1 MLIDLLC
8 VAVVWVVVLDLSGF
22 VEEMERLLS
31 KKWKRIV
38 RIRKPWS
45 CSLCMSW
52 WTGLLYLLITGKIAI
67 VSVAVL
73 ALVALSTTLIKDII
87 ITVMDLVERFLE
99 LLTTKER

>member
-22 VEEMERLLS
+22 VEEMERILS
-31 KKWKRIV
+31 KKWKRVV

-52 WTGLLYLLITGKIAI
+52 WSGLLYLLITGKIAI
-67 VSVAVL
+67 TSVAVL
-73 ALVALSTTLIKDII
+73 ALVALSTTLIKDLLLSLMEL
-87 ITVMDLVERFLE
+87 ITKIVWFWTD
-99 LLTTKER
+99 KWQ

>member
-22 VEEMERLLS
+22 VEEMERILS

-52 WTGLLYLLITGKIAI
+52 WTGLLYLLITSKIAI
-67 VSVAVL
+67 TSVAVL
-73 ALVALSTTLIKDII
+73 ALVSLSTTLVKDLLLSLMEL
-87 ITVMDLVERFLE
+87 ITKIVWFWTD
-99 LLTTKER
+99 KWQ